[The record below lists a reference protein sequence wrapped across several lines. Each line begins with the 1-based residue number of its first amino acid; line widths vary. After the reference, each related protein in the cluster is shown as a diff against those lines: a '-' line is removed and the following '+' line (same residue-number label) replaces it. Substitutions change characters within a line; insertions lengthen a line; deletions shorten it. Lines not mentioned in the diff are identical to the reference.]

1 MRVRHP
7 PAKPPRACDS
17 SPAASRASPSRHFGP
32 MRSLARNHTPTMTAP
47 PRDQFFFFFC
57 RRRRLRAIIST
68 DRRPSVGVYLQNVVL
83 SFIRNMYSIHNIV
96 YTYTVVEPRWLDNI
110 GWMSKNKE
118 KKNSSYRG
126 SSVPMYRVQWFFW
139 LREVRKR
146 FLDQSFS
153 IIWFF
158 ILTRHFSHHRVTC
171 SVYYIIYVVYTK
183 KLN

>member
-118 KKNSSYRG
+118 KKILVIE
-126 SSVPMYRVQWFFW
+126 VPVYPCIECNDFFDFERFENDFW
-139 LREVRKR
+139 INR
-146 FLDQSFS
+146 FLSFG
-153 IIWFF
+153 
-158 ILTRHFSHHRVTC
+158 FSF
-171 SVYYIIYVVYTK
+171 
-183 KLN
+183 